1 MGSRMDKYEFDTE
14 KIPRRT
20 ERNKYLYESNEV
32 DDYEKFDINSN
43 VSVLKNNAR
52 EIDVD
57 QIRDILDKK
66 YRDNIPQRKSI
77 DIPKY
82 EEPTIPVD
90 DEDTKEYDINN
101 VLSKAKEDRVVDY
114 DTMRLNKTAKTD
126 ELVDKINEKY
136 GEDRHSKEEQELR
149 ELIDTITNLELK
161 SQKQNADLLGLADDT
176 TIIEEPKEEKTSTG
190 IVPKKLE
197 EEFYTG
203 NLTVNDDDFDD
214 FSDMQKDIKSNSIFI
229 KVLVFIVI
237 LALIALGI
245 YVLNNVLDLGLF

>member
-1 MGSRMDKYEFDTE
+1 MSSRMEKYELDTSN
-14 KIPRRT
+14 IPRRT
-20 ERNKYLYESNEV
+20 ERNRVLYESNEV
-32 DDYEKFDINSN
+32 DDYNKFDINSN
-43 VSVLKNNAR
+43 ISVLKNNAR

-66 YRDNIPQRKSI
+66 YRDNMPKRKSI
-77 DIPKY
+77 DIPEY
-82 EEPTIPVD
+82 EEPVIEV
-90 DEDTKEYDINN
+90 DEDTKEYDINS
-101 VLSKAKEDRVVDY
+101 VLSKAKEERTIDY

-126 ELVDKINEKY
+126 ALVAKINEKY
-136 GEDRHSKEEQELR
+136 GHDNKYSSEEEELK
-149 ELIDTITNLELK
+149 ELINTITNLELK
-161 SQKQNADLLGLADDT
+161 SQKQDADLLGLSDDT
-176 TIIEEPKEEKTSTG
+176 TVIEDVTKTNTG

-214 FSDMQKDIKSNSIFI
+214 FKDMQNDIKSNSIFI
-229 KVLVFIVI
+229 KILVFVVI

>member
-1 MGSRMDKYEFDTE
+1 MSSRMEKYELDTSN
-14 KIPRRT
+14 IPRRT
-20 ERNKYLYESNEV
+20 ERNRVLYESNEV
-32 DDYEKFDINSN
+32 DDYNKFDINSN
-43 VSVLKNNAR
+43 ISVLKNNAR

-66 YRDNIPQRKSI
+66 YRDNMPKRKSI
-77 DIPKY
+77 DIPEY
-82 EEPTIPVD
+82 EEPVIEV
-90 DEDTKEYDINN
+90 DEDTKEYDINS
-101 VLSKAKEDRVVDY
+101 VLSKAKEERTIDY

-126 ELVDKINEKY
+126 DLVEKINEKY
-136 GEDRHSKEEQELR
+136 GHDKKYSSEEEELK
-149 ELIDTITNLELK
+149 ELINTITNLELK
-161 SQKQNADLLGLADDT
+161 SQKQDADLLGLSDDT
-176 TIIEEPKEEKTSTG
+176 TVIEDVTKTNTG

-214 FSDMQKDIKSNSIFI
+214 FKDMQNDIKSNSIFI
-229 KVLVFIVI
+229 KILVFVVI